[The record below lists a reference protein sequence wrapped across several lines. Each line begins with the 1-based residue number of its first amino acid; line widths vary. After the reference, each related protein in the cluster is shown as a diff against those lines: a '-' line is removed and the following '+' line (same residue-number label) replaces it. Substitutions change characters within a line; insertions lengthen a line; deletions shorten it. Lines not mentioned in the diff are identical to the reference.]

1 SSGEST
7 QDSIT
12 PTSSAVYAKEEQA
25 VTLSCVDE
33 YTLTMNNIQWYR
45 QYSNTAPDFL
55 VLLME
60 SGANQTAKTPHPHMS
75 AKIHRSV
82 KRVDL
87 EIFSASVSDS
97 ALYFCILQPT
107 VTGNSNTLYKN

>member
-1 SSGEST
+1 SGEST

-25 VTLSCVDE
+25 VTLSCVYE

-45 QYSNTAPDFL
+45 QYSNAAPDFL

-60 SGANQTAKTPHPHMS
+60 SGANQTAETPHPHMS
-75 AKIHRSV
+75 AKIHKSV
-82 KRVDL
+82 KH
-87 EIFSASVSDS
+87 S
-97 ALYFCILQPT
+97 ALYYCALEPT
-107 VTGNSNTLYKN
+107 VTGNPAALYKN